1 MGKEFQ
7 IEKVV
12 ISPGFDVFAKKHQG
26 ILEFYGD
33 DIALL
38 KLAQKVKMSTHA
50 RCRHLGYST
59 PGSPGGGVTKGEP
72 L

>member
-1 MGKEFQ
+1 M
-7 IEKVV
+7 VV
-12 ISPGFDVFAKKHQG
+12 ISSGFNVSAKKHQG

-50 RCRHLGYST
+50 RCQSLGWEGPWDEESVL
-59 PGSPGGGVTKGEP
+59 GSP
-72 L
+72 

>member
-1 MGKEFQ
+1 M
-7 IEKVV
+7 
-12 ISPGFDVFAKKHQG
+12 ISSGFNVFAKKNQG
-26 ILEFYGD
+26 IPEFYGD

-50 RCRHLGYST
+50 RCRSLGWEGALWARSAL
-59 PGSPGGGVTKGEP
+59 GSAVGGDTKDGP

>member
-1 MGKEFQ
+1 M
-7 IEKVV
+7 
-12 ISPGFDVFAKKHQG
+12 ISSGFNVFAKKQQG

-50 RCRHLGYST
+50 RYWHPGWEGILRGALEDRH
-59 PGSPGGGVTKGEP
+59 
-72 L
+72 